1 MRSSPTVIGS
11 IFYLVASIIL
21 KTLKTTHE
29 MNQSEKRSSCEMMTP
44 LLVPQSEDVEGGT
57 KLQEEEENSSKVG

>member
-44 LLVPQSEDVEGGT
+44 LLVTQSEDVEGGT